1 MSPAGGSPAPA
12 RPTVGT
18 AEHDPAVL
26 PLHLWPSTLGF
37 AGVWLISFGFVLV
50 ELLRRAFTP
59 GDGRGEAILGVAAI
73 AVFVLVYLAAF
84 VVPRPVRAWPAWAN
98 TILTWLVLAACVA
111 VLTRI
116 LGVHALLYSPFLVAA
131 WLFPHRLRVGLIGAG
146 VTVAAV
152 LAAGL
157 LFFPGDPALPVVL
170 GNLAVVLVVLVGMR
184 LAIGRDDRVME
195 MTHELDLA
203 GQRERL
209 GRDLHDI
216 LGHSLTTINVKTQL
230 VHRLIDTCPARAK
243 QEAAEVIAL
252 SRTALAEARAAVAEL
267 ARRCTE
273 AGVPLAH
280 VSTDYVFDGA
290 LPVGQEHP
298 VDHPLAPLGV
308 YGQSKAAG
316 EAAVRTVARHW
327 IVRTSWVI
335 GEGKNFVATMAS
347 LAERGID
354 PAVVA
359 DQHGRL
365 TFADDLAD
373 ALLHLVTTD
382 APTGTFHM
390 ANSGDVVTWHD
401 VARWVFEDTGHDAA
415 RVSATTTAAYMAGK
429 EGVAPRP
436 TNSALDLGPLAAV
449 GYTAPDQRE
458 RLRTYL
464 KR

>member
-1 MSPAGGSPAPA
+1 MSPDGGSPAPA
-12 RPTVGT
+12 RPAVGT

-73 AVFVLVYLAAF
+73 AVFILVYLAAF

-98 TILTWLVLAACVA
+98 AVLTWLVLAGCLA

-230 VHRLIDTCPARAK
+230 VHRLIDTDPARAK
-243 QEAAEVIAL
+243 EEAAEVIAL

-267 ARRCTE
+267 AAPE
-273 AGVPLAH
+273 LGGQLSLSV
-280 VSTDYVFDGA
+280 GA
-290 LPVGQEHP
+290 LRDAGMAVEAPPPGAVTEVPERHRA
-298 VDHPLAPLGV
+298 LA
-308 YGQSKAAG
+308 A
-316 EAAVRTVARHW
+316 W
-327 IVRTSWVI
+327 IVREAVTNVLRHAGARRVRISLDAHH
-335 GEGKNFVATMAS
+335 VAVLDDGAGLPAS
-347 LAERGID
+347 VAAGVGPRTLAERAAAEGARLEVG
-354 PAVVA
+354 PGLGGAGTGVAV
-359 DQHGRL
+359 HWGG
-365 TFADDLAD
+365 
-373 ALLHLVTTD
+373 TT
-382 APTGTFHM
+382 P
-390 ANSGDVVTWHD
+390 
-401 VARWVFEDTGHDAA
+401 EAA
-415 RVSATTTAAYMAGK
+415 RGVLPAA
-429 EGVAPRP
+429 EGRMDA
-436 TNSALDLGPLAAV
+436 
-449 GYTAPDQRE
+449 
-458 RLRTYL
+458 
-464 KR
+464 

>member
-1 MSPAGGSPAPA
+1 MSPAEGSPAPA
-12 RPTVGT
+12 RPAVGT

-116 LGVHALLYSPFLVAA
+116 LGVHALLYSLFLVAA
-131 WLFPHRLRVGLIGAG
+131 WLFPHRLPVGLIGAG
-146 VTVAAV
+146 VTATAV

-195 MTHELDLA
+195 MTHQLDLA

-230 VHRLIDTCPARAK
+230 VHRLIDADPARAK

-267 ARRCTE
+267 AAPE
-273 AGVPLAH
+273 LGGQL
-280 VSTDYVFDGA
+280 SLSMGA
-290 LPVGQEHP
+290 LRDAGMGVEAPPPGAVTEVP
-298 VDHPLAPLGV
+298 ERRRALA
-308 YGQSKAAG
+308 A
-316 EAAVRTVARHW
+316 W
-327 IVRTSWVI
+327 IVREAVTNVLRHAGARRVRISLDAHH
-335 GEGKNFVATMAS
+335 VAVLDDGAGLPAS
-347 LAERGID
+347 VAAGVGPRTLAERAAAEGARLEVGPGLD
-354 PAVVA
+354 GVGTGVAV
-359 DQHGRL
+359 HWG
-365 TFADDLAD
+365 
-373 ALLHLVTTD
+373 
-382 APTGTFHM
+382 GTM
-390 ANSGDVVTWHD
+390 PE
-401 VARWVFEDTGHDAA
+401 VARGVLPAAEGRMDA
-415 RVSATTTAAYMAGK
+415 
-429 EGVAPRP
+429 
-436 TNSALDLGPLAAV
+436 
-449 GYTAPDQRE
+449 
-458 RLRTYL
+458 
-464 KR
+464 

>member
-12 RPTVGT
+12 RPAVGT

-146 VTVAAV
+146 VTLAAV

-230 VHRLIDTCPARAK
+230 VHRLIDTDPARAK

-267 ARRCTE
+267 AAPE
-273 AGVPLAH
+273 LGGQL
-280 VSTDYVFDGA
+280 SLSMGA
-290 LPVGQEHP
+290 LRDAGMAVEAPPPGAVTEVP
-298 VDHPLAPLGV
+298 ERRRALA
-308 YGQSKAAG
+308 A
-316 EAAVRTVARHW
+316 W
-327 IVRTSWVI
+327 IVREAVTNVLRHAGARRVRISLDAHH
-335 GEGKNFVATMAS
+335 VAVLDDGAGLPAS
-347 LAERGID
+347 VAAGVGPRTLAERAAAEGARLEVG
-354 PAVVA
+354 PGLGGAGTGVAV
-359 DQHGRL
+359 HWGG
-365 TFADDLAD
+365 
-373 ALLHLVTTD
+373 TT
-382 APTGTFHM
+382 PE
-390 ANSGDVVTWHD
+390 
-401 VARWVFEDTGHDAA
+401 VARGVLPAAEGRMDA
-415 RVSATTTAAYMAGK
+415 
-429 EGVAPRP
+429 
-436 TNSALDLGPLAAV
+436 
-449 GYTAPDQRE
+449 
-458 RLRTYL
+458 
-464 KR
+464 

>member
-1 MSPAGGSPAPA
+1 MSPDGGSPAPA
-12 RPTVGT
+12 RPAVGT

-146 VTVAAV
+146 VTVAAA

-230 VHRLIDTCPARAK
+230 VHRLIDTDPTRAK

-267 ARRCTE
+267 AAPE
-273 AGVPLAH
+273 LGGQL
-280 VSTDYVFDGA
+280 SLSMGA
-290 LPVGQEHP
+290 LRDAGMAVEAPPPGAVTEVPGRRRA
-298 VDHPLAPLGV
+298 LA
-308 YGQSKAAG
+308 A
-316 EAAVRTVARHW
+316 W
-327 IVRTSWVI
+327 IVREAVTNVLRHAGARRVRISLDAHH
-335 GEGKNFVATMAS
+335 VAVLDDGAGLPAS
-347 LAERGID
+347 VAAGVGPRTLAERAAAEGARLEVG
-354 PAVVA
+354 PGLGGAGTGVAV
-359 DQHGRL
+359 HWGGS
-365 TFADDLAD
+365 T
-373 ALLHLVTTD
+373 
-382 APTGTFHM
+382 P
-390 ANSGDVVTWHD
+390 
-401 VARWVFEDTGHDAA
+401 EAA
-415 RVSATTTAAYMAGK
+415 RGVLPAA
-429 EGVAPRP
+429 EGRMDA
-436 TNSALDLGPLAAV
+436 
-449 GYTAPDQRE
+449 
-458 RLRTYL
+458 
-464 KR
+464 

>member
-1 MSPAGGSPAPA
+1 MSPDGGSPAPA
-12 RPTVGT
+12 RPAVGT

-230 VHRLIDTCPARAK
+230 VHRLIDTDPARAK
-243 QEAAEVIAL
+243 EEAAEVIAL

-267 ARRCTE
+267 AAPE
-273 AGVPLAH
+273 LGGQLSLSV
-280 VSTDYVFDGA
+280 GA
-290 LPVGQEHP
+290 LRDAGMAVEAPPPGAVTEVP
-298 VDHPLAPLGV
+298 ERRRALA
-308 YGQSKAAG
+308 A
-316 EAAVRTVARHW
+316 W
-327 IVRTSWVI
+327 IVREAVTNVLRHAGARRVRISLDAHHVAVLDD
-335 GEGKNFVATMAS
+335 GAGLPASVAAGMGPRTLAQRAAAEGARLEVGPGLDGAGTGVAVHWGGS
-347 LAERGID
+347 
-354 PAVVA
+354 
-359 DQHGRL
+359 
-365 TFADDLAD
+365 
-373 ALLHLVTTD
+373 TT
-382 APTGTFHM
+382 
-390 ANSGDVVTWHD
+390 
-401 VARWVFEDTGHDAA
+401 EAA
-415 RVSATTTAAYMAGK
+415 RGVLPAA
-429 EGVAPRP
+429 EGRMDA
-436 TNSALDLGPLAAV
+436 
-449 GYTAPDQRE
+449 
-458 RLRTYL
+458 
-464 KR
+464 

>member
-1 MSPAGGSPAPA
+1 MSPDGGSPAPA
-12 RPTVGT
+12 RPAVGT

-59 GDGRGEAILGVAAI
+59 GDGRGEAVLGVAAI

-146 VTVAAV
+146 VTVAAA

-170 GNLAVVLVVLVGMR
+170 GNLAVLLVVLVGMR

-230 VHRLIDTCPARAK
+230 VHRLIDTDPARAK
-243 QEAAEVIAL
+243 EEAAEVIAL
-252 SRTALAEARAAVAEL
+252 SRTALTEARAAVAEL
-267 ARRCTE
+267 AAPE
-273 AGVPLAH
+273 LGGQLSLSV
-280 VSTDYVFDGA
+280 GA
-290 LPVGQEHP
+290 LRDAGMAVEAPPPGAVTEVP
-298 VDHPLAPLGV
+298 ERRRALA
-308 YGQSKAAG
+308 A
-316 EAAVRTVARHW
+316 W
-327 IVRTSWVI
+327 IVREAVTNVLRHAGARRVRISLDAHH
-335 GEGKNFVATMAS
+335 VAVLDDGAGLPAS
-347 LAERGID
+347 VAAGVGPRTLAERAAAEGARLEVG
-354 PAVVA
+354 PGLGGAGTGVAV
-359 DQHGRL
+359 HWGGS
-365 TFADDLAD
+365 T
-373 ALLHLVTTD
+373 
-382 APTGTFHM
+382 P
-390 ANSGDVVTWHD
+390 
-401 VARWVFEDTGHDAA
+401 EAA
-415 RVSATTTAAYMAGK
+415 RGVLPAA
-429 EGVAPRP
+429 EGRMDA
-436 TNSALDLGPLAAV
+436 
-449 GYTAPDQRE
+449 
-458 RLRTYL
+458 
-464 KR
+464 

>member
-98 TILTWLVLAACVA
+98 TILTWLVLAGCVA

-116 LGVHALLYSPFLVAA
+116 LGVHALLYSPFLVAT

-184 LAIGRDDRVME
+184 LAIGRDDRVVE

-230 VHRLIDTCPARAK
+230 VHRLIDTDPARAK

-267 ARRCTE
+267 AAPE
-273 AGVPLAH
+273 LGGQLSLSV
-280 VSTDYVFDGA
+280 GA
-290 LPVGQEHP
+290 LRDAGMAVEAPPPGAVTEVP
-298 VDHPLAPLGV
+298 ERRRALA
-308 YGQSKAAG
+308 A
-316 EAAVRTVARHW
+316 W
-327 IVRTSWVI
+327 IVREAVTNVLRHAGARRVRISLDAHHVAVLDD
-335 GEGKNFVATMAS
+335 GAGLPASVAAGVGPRTLAQRAAAEGARLEVGPGLGGAGTGVAVHW
-347 LAERGID
+347 G
-354 PAVVA
+354 
-359 DQHGRL
+359 G
-365 TFADDLAD
+365 
-373 ALLHLVTTD
+373 TT
-382 APTGTFHM
+382 P
-390 ANSGDVVTWHD
+390 
-401 VARWVFEDTGHDAA
+401 EAA
-415 RVSATTTAAYMAGK
+415 RGVLPAA
-429 EGVAPRP
+429 EGRMDA
-436 TNSALDLGPLAAV
+436 
-449 GYTAPDQRE
+449 
-458 RLRTYL
+458 
-464 KR
+464 

>member
-73 AVFVLVYLAAF
+73 VVFILVYLAAF

-98 TILTWLVLAACVA
+98 AVLTWLVLAGCLA

-116 LGVHALLYSPFLVAA
+116 LGVHALLYSPFLVAT

-146 VTVAAV
+146 VTMAAA

-157 LFFPGDPALPVVL
+157 LFFPGDPALTVVL
-170 GNLAVVLVVLVGMR
+170 GNLAVLLVVLVGMR
-184 LAIGRDDRVME
+184 LAIARDDRVVE

-230 VHRLIDTCPARAK
+230 VHRLIDTDPARAK
-243 QEAAEVIAL
+243 EEAAEVITL

-267 ARRCTE
+267 AAPE
-273 AGVPLAH
+273 LGGQLSLSV
-280 VSTDYVFDGA
+280 GA
-290 LPVGQEHP
+290 LRDAGMAVEAPPPGAVTEVP
-298 VDHPLAPLGV
+298 ERRRALA
-308 YGQSKAAG
+308 A
-316 EAAVRTVARHW
+316 W
-327 IVRTSWVI
+327 IVREAVTNVLRHAGARRVRISLDAHHVAVLDD
-335 GEGKNFVATMAS
+335 GAGLPASVAAGVGPRTLAQRAAAEGARLEVGPGLGGAGTGVAVHWGGS
-347 LAERGID
+347 
-354 PAVVA
+354 
-359 DQHGRL
+359 
-365 TFADDLAD
+365 
-373 ALLHLVTTD
+373 TT
-382 APTGTFHM
+382 
-390 ANSGDVVTWHD
+390 
-401 VARWVFEDTGHDAA
+401 EAA
-415 RVSATTTAAYMAGK
+415 RGVLPAA
-429 EGVAPRP
+429 EGRMDA
-436 TNSALDLGPLAAV
+436 
-449 GYTAPDQRE
+449 
-458 RLRTYL
+458 
-464 KR
+464 

>member
-131 WLFPHRLRVGLIGAG
+131 WLFPHRLRVGLTGAG

-195 MTHELDLA
+195 MRHELDLA

-230 VHRLIDTCPARAK
+230 VHRLIDTDPARAK

-267 ARRCTE
+267 AAPE
-273 AGVPLAH
+273 LGGQLSLSV
-280 VSTDYVFDGA
+280 GA
-290 LPVGQEHP
+290 LRDAGMAVEAPPPGAVTEVP
-298 VDHPLAPLGV
+298 ERRRALA
-308 YGQSKAAG
+308 A
-316 EAAVRTVARHW
+316 W
-327 IVRTSWVI
+327 IVREAVTNVLRHAGARRVRISLDAHH
-335 GEGKNFVATMAS
+335 VAVLDNGAGLPAS
-347 LAERGID
+347 VAAGVGPRTLAERAAAEGARL
-354 PAVVA
+354 AVGPGLGGAGTGVA
-359 DQHGRL
+359 VHWGG
-365 TFADDLAD
+365 
-373 ALLHLVTTD
+373 TT
-382 APTGTFHM
+382 P
-390 ANSGDVVTWHD
+390 
-401 VARWVFEDTGHDAA
+401 EAA
-415 RVSATTTAAYMAGK
+415 RGVLPAA
-429 EGVAPRP
+429 EGRMDA
-436 TNSALDLGPLAAV
+436 
-449 GYTAPDQRE
+449 
-458 RLRTYL
+458 
-464 KR
+464 

>member
-1 MSPAGGSPAPA
+1 MSPDGGSPAPA
-12 RPTVGT
+12 RPAVGT

-230 VHRLIDTCPARAK
+230 VHRLIDTDPARAK

-267 ARRCTE
+267 AAPE
-273 AGVPLAH
+273 LGGQLSLSV
-280 VSTDYVFDGA
+280 GA
-290 LPVGQEHP
+290 LRDAGMAVEAPPPGAVTEVP
-298 VDHPLAPLGV
+298 ERRRSLA
-308 YGQSKAAG
+308 A
-316 EAAVRTVARHW
+316 W
-327 IVRTSWVI
+327 IVREAVTNVLRHAGARRVRISLDAHH
-335 GEGKNFVATMAS
+335 VAVLDDGAGLPAS
-347 LAERGID
+347 VAAGVGPRTLAERAAAEGARLEVG
-354 PAVVA
+354 PGLGGAGTGVAV
-359 DQHGRL
+359 HWGG
-365 TFADDLAD
+365 
-373 ALLHLVTTD
+373 TT
-382 APTGTFHM
+382 P
-390 ANSGDVVTWHD
+390 
-401 VARWVFEDTGHDAA
+401 EAA
-415 RVSATTTAAYMAGK
+415 RGVLPAA
-429 EGVAPRP
+429 EGRMDA
-436 TNSALDLGPLAAV
+436 
-449 GYTAPDQRE
+449 
-458 RLRTYL
+458 
-464 KR
+464 

>member
-1 MSPAGGSPAPA
+1 MSPDGGSPAPA
-12 RPTVGT
+12 RPAVGT

-230 VHRLIDTCPARAK
+230 VHRLIDADPARAK

-267 ARRCTE
+267 AAPE
-273 AGVPLAH
+273 LGGQL
-280 VSTDYVFDGA
+280 SLSMGA
-290 LPVGQEHP
+290 LRDAGMAVEAPPPGAVTEVP
-298 VDHPLAPLGV
+298 ERRRALA
-308 YGQSKAAG
+308 A
-316 EAAVRTVARHW
+316 W
-327 IVRTSWVI
+327 IVREAVTNVLRHAGARRVRISLDAHH
-335 GEGKNFVATMAS
+335 VAVLDDGAGLPAS
-347 LAERGID
+347 VAAGVGPRTLAERAAAEGARLEVG
-354 PAVVA
+354 PGLGGAGTGVAV
-359 DQHGRL
+359 HWGG
-365 TFADDLAD
+365 
-373 ALLHLVTTD
+373 TT
-382 APTGTFHM
+382 PE
-390 ANSGDVVTWHD
+390 
-401 VARWVFEDTGHDAA
+401 VARGVLPAAEGRMDA
-415 RVSATTTAAYMAGK
+415 
-429 EGVAPRP
+429 
-436 TNSALDLGPLAAV
+436 
-449 GYTAPDQRE
+449 
-458 RLRTYL
+458 
-464 KR
+464 

>member
-1 MSPAGGSPAPA
+1 MSPAGRSPAPA
-12 RPTVGT
+12 RPAVGT

-230 VHRLIDTCPARAK
+230 VHRLIDTDPARAK

-267 ARRCTE
+267 AAPE
-273 AGVPLAH
+273 LGGQLSLSV
-280 VSTDYVFDGA
+280 GA
-290 LPVGQEHP
+290 LRDAGMAVEAPPPGAVTEVP
-298 VDHPLAPLGV
+298 ERRRSLA
-308 YGQSKAAG
+308 A
-316 EAAVRTVARHW
+316 W
-327 IVRTSWVI
+327 IVREAVTNVLRHAGARRVRISLDAHH
-335 GEGKNFVATMAS
+335 VAVLDDGAGLPAS
-347 LAERGID
+347 VAAGVGPRTLAERAAAEG
-354 PAVVA
+354 A
-359 DQHGRL
+359 RL
-365 TFADDLAD
+365 EVGPGLGGA
-373 ALLHLVTTD
+373 
-382 APTGTFHM
+382 GT
-390 ANSGDVVTWHD
+390 
-401 VARWVFEDTGHDAA
+401 
-415 RVSATTTAAYMAGK
+415 
-429 EGVAPRP
+429 GVAVHWGGTTPEAVRGVRP
-436 TNSALDLGPLAAV
+436 DAEGRMDA
-449 GYTAPDQRE
+449 
-458 RLRTYL
+458 
-464 KR
+464 

>member
-1 MSPAGGSPAPA
+1 MSPDGGSPAPA
-12 RPTVGT
+12 RPAVGT

-131 WLFPHRLRVGLIGAG
+131 WLFPHRLRVGLTGAG

-195 MTHELDLA
+195 MRHELDLA

-230 VHRLIDTCPARAK
+230 VHRLIDTDPARAK

-267 ARRCTE
+267 AAPE
-273 AGVPLAH
+273 LGGQLSLSV
-280 VSTDYVFDGA
+280 GA
-290 LPVGQEHP
+290 LRDAGMAVEAPPPGAVTEVP
-298 VDHPLAPLGV
+298 ERRRALA
-308 YGQSKAAG
+308 A
-316 EAAVRTVARHW
+316 W
-327 IVRTSWVI
+327 IVREAVTNVLRHAGARRVRISLDAHH
-335 GEGKNFVATMAS
+335 VAVLDNGAGLPAS
-347 LAERGID
+347 VAAGVGPRTLAERAAAEGARLEVG
-354 PAVVA
+354 PGLGGAGTGVAV
-359 DQHGRL
+359 HWGG
-365 TFADDLAD
+365 
-373 ALLHLVTTD
+373 TT
-382 APTGTFHM
+382 P
-390 ANSGDVVTWHD
+390 
-401 VARWVFEDTGHDAA
+401 EAA
-415 RVSATTTAAYMAGK
+415 RGVLPAA
-429 EGVAPRP
+429 EGRMDA
-436 TNSALDLGPLAAV
+436 
-449 GYTAPDQRE
+449 
-458 RLRTYL
+458 
-464 KR
+464 

>member
-1 MSPAGGSPAPA
+1 MSPDGGSPAPA
-12 RPTVGT
+12 RPAVGT

-37 AGVWLISFGFVLV
+37 AGVWLLSFGFVLV

-230 VHRLIDTCPARAK
+230 VHRLIDADPARAK

-267 ARRCTE
+267 AAPE
-273 AGVPLAH
+273 LGGQL
-280 VSTDYVFDGA
+280 SLSMGA
-290 LPVGQEHP
+290 LRDAGMAVEAPPPGAVTEVP
-298 VDHPLAPLGV
+298 ERRRALA
-308 YGQSKAAG
+308 A
-316 EAAVRTVARHW
+316 W
-327 IVRTSWVI
+327 IVREAVTNVLRHAGARRVRISLDAHH
-335 GEGKNFVATMAS
+335 VAVLDDGAGLPAS
-347 LAERGID
+347 VAAGVGPRTLAERAAAEGARLEVG
-354 PAVVA
+354 PGLGGAGTGVAV
-359 DQHGRL
+359 HWGG
-365 TFADDLAD
+365 
-373 ALLHLVTTD
+373 TT
-382 APTGTFHM
+382 PE
-390 ANSGDVVTWHD
+390 
-401 VARWVFEDTGHDAA
+401 VARGVLPAAEGRMDA
-415 RVSATTTAAYMAGK
+415 
-429 EGVAPRP
+429 
-436 TNSALDLGPLAAV
+436 
-449 GYTAPDQRE
+449 
-458 RLRTYL
+458 
-464 KR
+464 

>member
-12 RPTVGT
+12 RPAVGT

-98 TILTWLVLAACVA
+98 TVLTWLVLAGCLA

-230 VHRLIDTCPARAK
+230 VHRLIDTDPARAK
-243 QEAAEVIAL
+243 EEAAEVIAL

-267 ARRCTE
+267 AAPE
-273 AGVPLAH
+273 LGGQLSLSV
-280 VSTDYVFDGA
+280 GA
-290 LPVGQEHP
+290 LRDAGMAVEAPPPGAVTEVP
-298 VDHPLAPLGV
+298 ERRRALA
-308 YGQSKAAG
+308 A
-316 EAAVRTVARHW
+316 W
-327 IVRTSWVI
+327 IVREAVTNVLRHAGARRVRISLDAHHVAVLDD
-335 GEGKNFVATMAS
+335 GAGLPASVAAGVGPRTLAQRAAAEGARLEVGPGLGGAGTGVAVHWGGSTP
-347 LAERGID
+347 E
-354 PAVVA
+354 
-359 DQHGRL
+359 
-365 TFADDLAD
+365 
-373 ALLHLVTTD
+373 
-382 APTGTFHM
+382 
-390 ANSGDVVTWHD
+390 
-401 VARWVFEDTGHDAA
+401 AA
-415 RVSATTTAAYMAGK
+415 RGVLPAA
-429 EGVAPRP
+429 EGRMDA
-436 TNSALDLGPLAAV
+436 
-449 GYTAPDQRE
+449 
-458 RLRTYL
+458 
-464 KR
+464 

>member
-12 RPTVGT
+12 RPAVGT

-59 GDGRGEAILGVAAI
+59 GDGRGEAILGVTAI
-73 AVFVLVYLAAF
+73 VVFILVYLAAF

-98 TILTWLVLAACVA
+98 AVLTWLVLAGCVA

-230 VHRLIDTCPARAK
+230 VHRLIDTDPARAK

-267 ARRCTE
+267 AAPE
-273 AGVPLAH
+273 LGGQLSLSV
-280 VSTDYVFDGA
+280 GA
-290 LPVGQEHP
+290 LRDAGMAVEAPPPGAVTEVP
-298 VDHPLAPLGV
+298 ERRRALA
-308 YGQSKAAG
+308 A
-316 EAAVRTVARHW
+316 W
-327 IVRTSWVI
+327 IVREAVTNVLRHAGARRVRISLDAHH
-335 GEGKNFVATMAS
+335 VAVLDDGAGLPAS
-347 LAERGID
+347 VAAGVGPRTLAERAAAEGARLEVG
-354 PAVVA
+354 PGLGGAGTGVAV
-359 DQHGRL
+359 HWGG
-365 TFADDLAD
+365 
-373 ALLHLVTTD
+373 TT
-382 APTGTFHM
+382 P
-390 ANSGDVVTWHD
+390 D
-401 VARWVFEDTGHDAA
+401 VARGVLPAAEGRMDA
-415 RVSATTTAAYMAGK
+415 
-429 EGVAPRP
+429 
-436 TNSALDLGPLAAV
+436 
-449 GYTAPDQRE
+449 
-458 RLRTYL
+458 
-464 KR
+464 

>member
-73 AVFVLVYLAAF
+73 VVFILVYLAAF

-98 TILTWLVLAACVA
+98 AVLTWLVLAGCLA

-116 LGVHALLYSPFLVAA
+116 LGVHALLYSPFLVAT

-146 VTVAAV
+146 VTMAAA
-152 LAAGL
+152 LATGL
-157 LFFPGDPALPVVL
+157 LFFPGDSALPVVL
-170 GNLAVVLVVLVGMR
+170 GNLAVLLVVLVGMR
-184 LAIGRDDRVME
+184 LAIARDDRVVE

-230 VHRLIDTCPARAK
+230 VHRLIDTDPARAK
-243 QEAAEVIAL
+243 EEAAEVITL

-267 ARRCTE
+267 AAPE
-273 AGVPLAH
+273 LGGQLSLSV
-280 VSTDYVFDGA
+280 GA
-290 LPVGQEHP
+290 LRDAGMAVEAPPPGAVTEVP
-298 VDHPLAPLGV
+298 ERRRALA
-308 YGQSKAAG
+308 A
-316 EAAVRTVARHW
+316 W
-327 IVRTSWVI
+327 IVREAVTNVLRHAGARRVRISLDAHHVAVLDD
-335 GEGKNFVATMAS
+335 GAGLPAPVAAGVGPRTLAQRAAAEGARLEVGPGLGGAGTGVAVHWGGSTP
-347 LAERGID
+347 E
-354 PAVVA
+354 
-359 DQHGRL
+359 
-365 TFADDLAD
+365 
-373 ALLHLVTTD
+373 
-382 APTGTFHM
+382 
-390 ANSGDVVTWHD
+390 
-401 VARWVFEDTGHDAA
+401 AA
-415 RVSATTTAAYMAGK
+415 RGVLPAA
-429 EGVAPRP
+429 EGRMDA
-436 TNSALDLGPLAAV
+436 
-449 GYTAPDQRE
+449 
-458 RLRTYL
+458 
-464 KR
+464 

>member
-98 TILTWLVLAACVA
+98 AVLTWLVLAGCLA

-184 LAIGRDDRVME
+184 LAIARDDRVVE

-230 VHRLIDTCPARAK
+230 VHRLIDTDPARAK

-267 ARRCTE
+267 AAPE
-273 AGVPLAH
+273 LGGQLSLSV
-280 VSTDYVFDGA
+280 GA
-290 LPVGQEHP
+290 LRDAGMAVEAPPPGAVTEVP
-298 VDHPLAPLGV
+298 ERRRALA
-308 YGQSKAAG
+308 A
-316 EAAVRTVARHW
+316 W
-327 IVRTSWVI
+327 IVREAVTNVLRHAGARRVRISLDAHH
-335 GEGKNFVATMAS
+335 VAVLDDGAGLPAS
-347 LAERGID
+347 VAAGVGPRTLAERAAAEGARLEVG
-354 PAVVA
+354 PGLGGAGTGVAV
-359 DQHGRL
+359 HWGG
-365 TFADDLAD
+365 
-373 ALLHLVTTD
+373 TT
-382 APTGTFHM
+382 P
-390 ANSGDVVTWHD
+390 
-401 VARWVFEDTGHDAA
+401 EAA
-415 RVSATTTAAYMAGK
+415 RGVLPAA
-429 EGVAPRP
+429 EGRMDA
-436 TNSALDLGPLAAV
+436 
-449 GYTAPDQRE
+449 
-458 RLRTYL
+458 
-464 KR
+464 

>member
-1 MSPAGGSPAPA
+1 MSPSGGSPAPA
-12 RPTVGT
+12 RPAVGT

-116 LGVHALLYSPFLVAA
+116 LGVHALLYSPFLVAT

-230 VHRLIDTCPARAK
+230 VHRLIDADPARAK

-267 ARRCTE
+267 AAPELGGQLSLSMGALRDAGMAVEAPPPGAVTEVPERHRALAAWVVREAVTNVLRHAGARRVRISLDAHHVAVLDDGAGLPASVA
-273 AGVPLAH
+273 AGVGP
-280 VSTDYVFDGA
+280 
-290 LPVGQEHP
+290 
-298 VDHPLAPLGV
+298 
-308 YGQSKAAG
+308 
-316 EAAVRTVARHW
+316 RT
-327 IVRTSWVI
+327 
-335 GEGKNFVATMAS
+335 
-347 LAERGID
+347 LAERAAAEGARLEVG
-354 PAVVA
+354 PGLGGAGTGVAV
-359 DQHGRL
+359 HWGGS
-365 TFADDLAD
+365 
-373 ALLHLVTTD
+373 TT
-382 APTGTFHM
+382 
-390 ANSGDVVTWHD
+390 
-401 VARWVFEDTGHDAA
+401 EAA
-415 RVSATTTAAYMAGK
+415 RGVLPAA
-429 EGVAPRP
+429 EGRMDA
-436 TNSALDLGPLAAV
+436 
-449 GYTAPDQRE
+449 
-458 RLRTYL
+458 
-464 KR
+464 

>member
-12 RPTVGT
+12 RPAVGT

-84 VVPRPVRAWPAWAN
+84 VVPRPVRPWPAWAN

-146 VTVAAV
+146 VTLAAV

-230 VHRLIDTCPARAK
+230 VHRLIDTDPARAK

-267 ARRCTE
+267 AAPE
-273 AGVPLAH
+273 LGGQLSLSV
-280 VSTDYVFDGA
+280 GA
-290 LPVGQEHP
+290 LRDAGMAVEAPPPGAVTEVP
-298 VDHPLAPLGV
+298 ERRRALA
-308 YGQSKAAG
+308 A
-316 EAAVRTVARHW
+316 W
-327 IVRTSWVI
+327 IVREAVTNVLRHAGAHRVRISLDAHHVAVLDD
-335 GEGKNFVATMAS
+335 GAGLPASVAAGVGPRTLAQRAAAEGARLEVGPGLDGAGAGVAVHW
-347 LAERGID
+347 G
-354 PAVVA
+354 
-359 DQHGRL
+359 G
-365 TFADDLAD
+365 
-373 ALLHLVTTD
+373 TT
-382 APTGTFHM
+382 P
-390 ANSGDVVTWHD
+390 
-401 VARWVFEDTGHDAA
+401 EAA
-415 RVSATTTAAYMAGK
+415 RGVLPAA
-429 EGVAPRP
+429 EGRMDA
-436 TNSALDLGPLAAV
+436 
-449 GYTAPDQRE
+449 
-458 RLRTYL
+458 
-464 KR
+464 

>member
-116 LGVHALLYSPFLVAA
+116 LGVHALLYSPFLVAT

-146 VTVAAV
+146 ATMAAA
-152 LAAGL
+152 LATGL

-170 GNLAVVLVVLVGMR
+170 GNLAVLLVVLVGMR
-184 LAIGRDDRVME
+184 LAIARDDRVVE

-230 VHRLIDTCPARAK
+230 VHRLIDTDPARAK

-267 ARRCTE
+267 AAPE
-273 AGVPLAH
+273 LGGQLSLSV
-280 VSTDYVFDGA
+280 GA
-290 LPVGQEHP
+290 LRDAGMAVEAPPTGAVTEVP
-298 VDHPLAPLGV
+298 ERRRALA
-308 YGQSKAAG
+308 A
-316 EAAVRTVARHW
+316 W
-327 IVRTSWVI
+327 IVREAVTNVLRHAGARRVRISLDAHH
-335 GEGKNFVATMAS
+335 VAVLDDGAGLPAS
-347 LAERGID
+347 VAAGVGPRTLAERAAAEGARLEVG
-354 PAVVA
+354 PGLGGAV
-359 DQHGRL
+359 
-365 TFADDLAD
+365 T
-373 ALLHLVTTD
+373 
-382 APTGTFHM
+382 
-390 ANSGDVVTWHD
+390 
-401 VARWVFEDTGHDAA
+401 
-415 RVSATTTAAYMAGK
+415 
-429 EGVAPRP
+429 GVAVHWGGTTPEAVRGVRP
-436 TNSALDLGPLAAV
+436 DAEGRMDA
-449 GYTAPDQRE
+449 
-458 RLRTYL
+458 
-464 KR
+464 

>member
-1 MSPAGGSPAPA
+1 MSPSGGSPAPA

-184 LAIGRDDRVME
+184 LAIGRDDRVVE

-230 VHRLIDTCPARAK
+230 VHRLIDTDPARAK

-267 ARRCTE
+267 AAPE
-273 AGVPLAH
+273 LGGQLSLSV
-280 VSTDYVFDGA
+280 GA
-290 LPVGQEHP
+290 LRDAGMAVEAPPPGAVTEVP
-298 VDHPLAPLGV
+298 ERRRALA
-308 YGQSKAAG
+308 A
-316 EAAVRTVARHW
+316 W
-327 IVRTSWVI
+327 IVREAVTNVLRHAGARRVRISLDAHHVAVLDD
-335 GEGKNFVATMAS
+335 GAGLPAPVAAGVGPRTLAQRAAAEGARLEVGPGLGGAGTGVAVHW
-347 LAERGID
+347 G
-354 PAVVA
+354 
-359 DQHGRL
+359 G
-365 TFADDLAD
+365 
-373 ALLHLVTTD
+373 TT
-382 APTGTFHM
+382 P
-390 ANSGDVVTWHD
+390 
-401 VARWVFEDTGHDAA
+401 EAA
-415 RVSATTTAAYMAGK
+415 RGVLPAA
-429 EGVAPRP
+429 EGRMDA
-436 TNSALDLGPLAAV
+436 
-449 GYTAPDQRE
+449 
-458 RLRTYL
+458 
-464 KR
+464 

>member
-195 MTHELDLA
+195 MRHELDLA

-230 VHRLIDTCPARAK
+230 VHRLIDTDPARAK

-267 ARRCTE
+267 AAPE
-273 AGVPLAH
+273 LGGQLSL
-280 VSTDYVFDGA
+280 STGA
-290 LPVGQEHP
+290 LRDAGMAVEAPPPGAVTEVP
-298 VDHPLAPLGV
+298 ERRRALA
-308 YGQSKAAG
+308 A
-316 EAAVRTVARHW
+316 W
-327 IVRTSWVI
+327 IVREAVTNVLRHAGARRVRISLDAHHVAVLDD
-335 GEGKNFVATMAS
+335 GAGLPASVAAGMGPRTLAQRAAAEGARLEVGPGLGGAGTGVAVHWGGS
-347 LAERGID
+347 
-354 PAVVA
+354 
-359 DQHGRL
+359 
-365 TFADDLAD
+365 
-373 ALLHLVTTD
+373 TT
-382 APTGTFHM
+382 
-390 ANSGDVVTWHD
+390 
-401 VARWVFEDTGHDAA
+401 EAA
-415 RVSATTTAAYMAGK
+415 RGVLPAA
-429 EGVAPRP
+429 EGRMDA
-436 TNSALDLGPLAAV
+436 
-449 GYTAPDQRE
+449 
-458 RLRTYL
+458 
-464 KR
+464 

>member
-1 MSPAGGSPAPA
+1 MSPDGGSPAPA
-12 RPTVGT
+12 RPAVGT

-59 GDGRGEAILGVAAI
+59 GDGRGEAVLGVAAI

-146 VTVAAV
+146 VTVAAA

-230 VHRLIDTCPARAK
+230 VHRLIDTDPARAK
-243 QEAAEVIAL
+243 EEAAEVIAL
-252 SRTALAEARAAVAEL
+252 SRTALTEARAAVAEL
-267 ARRCTE
+267 AAPE
-273 AGVPLAH
+273 LGGQLSLSV
-280 VSTDYVFDGA
+280 GA
-290 LPVGQEHP
+290 LRDAGMAVEAPPPGAVTEVP
-298 VDHPLAPLGV
+298 ERRRALA
-308 YGQSKAAG
+308 A
-316 EAAVRTVARHW
+316 W
-327 IVRTSWVI
+327 IVREAVTNVLRHAGARRVRISLDAHH
-335 GEGKNFVATMAS
+335 VAVLDDGAGLPAS
-347 LAERGID
+347 VAAGVGPRTLAERAAAEGARLEVG
-354 PAVVA
+354 PGLGGAGTGVAV
-359 DQHGRL
+359 HWGGS
-365 TFADDLAD
+365 T
-373 ALLHLVTTD
+373 
-382 APTGTFHM
+382 P
-390 ANSGDVVTWHD
+390 
-401 VARWVFEDTGHDAA
+401 EAA
-415 RVSATTTAAYMAGK
+415 RGVLPAA
-429 EGVAPRP
+429 EGRMDA
-436 TNSALDLGPLAAV
+436 
-449 GYTAPDQRE
+449 
-458 RLRTYL
+458 
-464 KR
+464 

>member
-98 TILTWLVLAACVA
+98 AVLTWLVLTGCVA

-230 VHRLIDTCPARAK
+230 VHRLIDTDPARAK
-243 QEAAEVIAL
+243 EEAAEVIAL

-267 ARRCTE
+267 AAPE
-273 AGVPLAH
+273 LGGQLSLSV
-280 VSTDYVFDGA
+280 GA
-290 LPVGQEHP
+290 LRDAGMAVEAPPPGAVTEVP
-298 VDHPLAPLGV
+298 ERRRSLA
-308 YGQSKAAG
+308 A
-316 EAAVRTVARHW
+316 W
-327 IVRTSWVI
+327 IVREAVTNVLRHAGARRVRISLDAHHVAVLDD
-335 GEGKNFVATMAS
+335 GAGLPASVAAGVGPRTLAQRAAAEGARLEVGPGLGGAGTGVAVHW
-347 LAERGID
+347 G
-354 PAVVA
+354 
-359 DQHGRL
+359 G
-365 TFADDLAD
+365 
-373 ALLHLVTTD
+373 TT
-382 APTGTFHM
+382 P
-390 ANSGDVVTWHD
+390 
-401 VARWVFEDTGHDAA
+401 EAA
-415 RVSATTTAAYMAGK
+415 RGVLPAA
-429 EGVAPRP
+429 EGRMD
-436 TNSALDLGPLAAV
+436 T
-449 GYTAPDQRE
+449 
-458 RLRTYL
+458 
-464 KR
+464 

>member
-1 MSPAGGSPAPA
+1 MSPSGGSPAPA

-73 AVFVLVYLAAF
+73 VVFILVYLAAF

-98 TILTWLVLAACVA
+98 AVLTCLVLAGCLA

-116 LGVHALLYSPFLVAA
+116 LGVHALLYSPFLVAT

-146 VTVAAV
+146 VTMAAA
-152 LAAGL
+152 LATGL

-170 GNLAVVLVVLVGMR
+170 GNLAVLLVVLVGMR
-184 LAIGRDDRVME
+184 LAIARDDRVVE

-230 VHRLIDTCPARAK
+230 VHRLIDTDPARAK
-243 QEAAEVIAL
+243 EEAAEVITL

-267 ARRCTE
+267 AAPE
-273 AGVPLAH
+273 LGGQLSLSV
-280 VSTDYVFDGA
+280 GA
-290 LPVGQEHP
+290 LRDAGMAVEAPPPGAVTEVP
-298 VDHPLAPLGV
+298 ERRRALA
-308 YGQSKAAG
+308 A
-316 EAAVRTVARHW
+316 W
-327 IVRTSWVI
+327 IVREAVTNVLRHSGARRVRI
-335 GEGKNFVATMAS
+335 SLDAHHVAVLDDGAGLPAPVAAGVGPRTLAQRAAAEGARLEVGPGLGGAGTGVAVHWGGS
-347 LAERGID
+347 
-354 PAVVA
+354 
-359 DQHGRL
+359 
-365 TFADDLAD
+365 
-373 ALLHLVTTD
+373 TT
-382 APTGTFHM
+382 
-390 ANSGDVVTWHD
+390 
-401 VARWVFEDTGHDAA
+401 EAA
-415 RVSATTTAAYMAGK
+415 RGVLPAT
-429 EGVAPRP
+429 EGRMDA
-436 TNSALDLGPLAAV
+436 
-449 GYTAPDQRE
+449 
-458 RLRTYL
+458 
-464 KR
+464 

>member
-1 MSPAGGSPAPA
+1 MSPDGGSPAPA
-12 RPTVGT
+12 RPAVGT

-98 TILTWLVLAACVA
+98 TILTWLVLAACGA

-195 MTHELDLA
+195 MRHELDLA

-230 VHRLIDTCPARAK
+230 VHRLIDTDPARAK

-267 ARRCTE
+267 AAPE
-273 AGVPLAH
+273 LGGQLSLSV
-280 VSTDYVFDGA
+280 GA
-290 LPVGQEHP
+290 LRDAGMAVEAPPPGAVTEVP
-298 VDHPLAPLGV
+298 ERRRSLA
-308 YGQSKAAG
+308 A
-316 EAAVRTVARHW
+316 W
-327 IVRTSWVI
+327 IVREAVTNVLRHAGARRVRISLDAHH
-335 GEGKNFVATMAS
+335 VAVLDDGAGLPAS
-347 LAERGID
+347 VAAGVGPRTLAERAAAEG
-354 PAVVA
+354 A
-359 DQHGRL
+359 RL
-365 TFADDLAD
+365 EVGPGLGGA
-373 ALLHLVTTD
+373 
-382 APTGTFHM
+382 GT
-390 ANSGDVVTWHD
+390 
-401 VARWVFEDTGHDAA
+401 
-415 RVSATTTAAYMAGK
+415 
-429 EGVAPRP
+429 GVAVHWGGTTPEAVRGVRP
-436 TNSALDLGPLAAV
+436 DAEGRMDA
-449 GYTAPDQRE
+449 
-458 RLRTYL
+458 
-464 KR
+464 

>member
-1 MSPAGGSPAPA
+1 MSPDGGSPAPA
-12 RPTVGT
+12 RPAVGT

-73 AVFVLVYLAAF
+73 AVFILVYLAAF
-84 VVPRPVRAWPAWAN
+84 VAPRPVRRWPAWAN

-195 MTHELDLA
+195 MTHQLDLA

-230 VHRLIDTCPARAK
+230 VHRLIDTDPARAK

-267 ARRCTE
+267 AAPE
-273 AGVPLAH
+273 LGGQL
-280 VSTDYVFDGA
+280 SLSMGA
-290 LPVGQEHP
+290 LRDAGMAVEAPPPGAVTEVPGRRRA
-298 VDHPLAPLGV
+298 LA
-308 YGQSKAAG
+308 A
-316 EAAVRTVARHW
+316 W
-327 IVRTSWVI
+327 IVREAVTNVLRHAGARRVRISLDAHH
-335 GEGKNFVATMAS
+335 VAVLDDGAGLPAS
-347 LAERGID
+347 VAAGVGPRTLAERATAEGARLEVG
-354 PAVVA
+354 PGLGGAGTGVAV
-359 DQHGRL
+359 HWGGS
-365 TFADDLAD
+365 T
-373 ALLHLVTTD
+373 
-382 APTGTFHM
+382 P
-390 ANSGDVVTWHD
+390 
-401 VARWVFEDTGHDAA
+401 EAA
-415 RVSATTTAAYMAGK
+415 RGVLPAA
-429 EGVAPRP
+429 EGRMDA
-436 TNSALDLGPLAAV
+436 
-449 GYTAPDQRE
+449 
-458 RLRTYL
+458 
-464 KR
+464 

>member
-12 RPTVGT
+12 RPAVGT

-230 VHRLIDTCPARAK
+230 VHRLIDTDPARAK

-267 ARRCTE
+267 AAPE
-273 AGVPLAH
+273 LGGQLSLSV
-280 VSTDYVFDGA
+280 GA
-290 LPVGQEHP
+290 LRDAGMAVEAPPPGAVTEVP
-298 VDHPLAPLGV
+298 ERRRALA
-308 YGQSKAAG
+308 A
-316 EAAVRTVARHW
+316 W
-327 IVRTSWVI
+327 IVREAVTNVLRHAGARRVRISLDAHH
-335 GEGKNFVATMAS
+335 VAVLDDGAGLPAS
-347 LAERGID
+347 VAAGVGPRTLAERAAAEGARLEVG
-354 PAVVA
+354 PGLGGAGTGVAV
-359 DQHGRL
+359 HWGG
-365 TFADDLAD
+365 
-373 ALLHLVTTD
+373 TT
-382 APTGTFHM
+382 PE
-390 ANSGDVVTWHD
+390 
-401 VARWVFEDTGHDAA
+401 VARGVLPAAEGRMDA
-415 RVSATTTAAYMAGK
+415 
-429 EGVAPRP
+429 
-436 TNSALDLGPLAAV
+436 
-449 GYTAPDQRE
+449 
-458 RLRTYL
+458 
-464 KR
+464 

>member
-1 MSPAGGSPAPA
+1 MSPDGGSPAPA
-12 RPTVGT
+12 RPAVGT

-84 VVPRPVRAWPAWAN
+84 VAPRPVRRWPAWAN

-195 MTHELDLA
+195 MRHELDLA

-230 VHRLIDTCPARAK
+230 VHRLIDTDPARAK

-267 ARRCTE
+267 AAPE
-273 AGVPLAH
+273 LGGQLSLSV
-280 VSTDYVFDGA
+280 GA
-290 LPVGQEHP
+290 LRDAGMAVEAPPPGAVTEVP
-298 VDHPLAPLGV
+298 ERRRALA
-308 YGQSKAAG
+308 A
-316 EAAVRTVARHW
+316 W
-327 IVRTSWVI
+327 IVREAVTNVLRHAGARRVRISLDAHH
-335 GEGKNFVATMAS
+335 VAVLDDGAGLPAS
-347 LAERGID
+347 VAAGVGPRTLAERAAAEGARLEVG
-354 PAVVA
+354 PGLGGAGTGVAV
-359 DQHGRL
+359 HWGG
-365 TFADDLAD
+365 
-373 ALLHLVTTD
+373 TT
-382 APTGTFHM
+382 PE
-390 ANSGDVVTWHD
+390 
-401 VARWVFEDTGHDAA
+401 VARGVLPAAEGRMDA
-415 RVSATTTAAYMAGK
+415 
-429 EGVAPRP
+429 
-436 TNSALDLGPLAAV
+436 
-449 GYTAPDQRE
+449 
-458 RLRTYL
+458 
-464 KR
+464 

>member
-1 MSPAGGSPAPA
+1 MSPDGGSPAPA
-12 RPTVGT
+12 RPAVGT

-59 GDGRGEAILGVAAI
+59 GDGRGEAVLGVAAI

-146 VTVAAV
+146 VTVAAA

-230 VHRLIDTCPARAK
+230 VHRLIDTDPARAK

-267 ARRCTE
+267 AAPE
-273 AGVPLAH
+273 LGGQLSLSV
-280 VSTDYVFDGA
+280 GA
-290 LPVGQEHP
+290 LRDAGMAVEAPPPGAVTEVP
-298 VDHPLAPLGV
+298 ERRRSLA
-308 YGQSKAAG
+308 A
-316 EAAVRTVARHW
+316 W
-327 IVRTSWVI
+327 IVREAVTNVLRHAGARRVRISLDAHH
-335 GEGKNFVATMAS
+335 VAVLDDGAGLPAS
-347 LAERGID
+347 VAAGVGPRTLAERAAAEGARLEVGPGLD
-354 PAVVA
+354 GVGTGVAVHWGGA
-359 DQHGRL
+359 
-365 TFADDLAD
+365 T
-373 ALLHLVTTD
+373 
-382 APTGTFHM
+382 PE
-390 ANSGDVVTWHD
+390 
-401 VARWVFEDTGHDAA
+401 VARGVLPAAEGRMDT
-415 RVSATTTAAYMAGK
+415 
-429 EGVAPRP
+429 
-436 TNSALDLGPLAAV
+436 
-449 GYTAPDQRE
+449 
-458 RLRTYL
+458 
-464 KR
+464 

>member
-1 MSPAGGSPAPA
+1 MSPDGGSPAPA
-12 RPTVGT
+12 RPAVGT

-195 MTHELDLA
+195 MRHELDLA

-230 VHRLIDTCPARAK
+230 VHRLIDTDPARAK
-243 QEAAEVIAL
+243 EEAAEVIAL

-267 ARRCTE
+267 AAPE
-273 AGVPLAH
+273 LGGQLSLSV
-280 VSTDYVFDGA
+280 GA
-290 LPVGQEHP
+290 LRDAGMAVEAPPPGAVTEVP
-298 VDHPLAPLGV
+298 ERRRALA
-308 YGQSKAAG
+308 A
-316 EAAVRTVARHW
+316 W
-327 IVRTSWVI
+327 IVREAVTNVLRHAGARRVRISLDAHH
-335 GEGKNFVATMAS
+335 VAVLDDGAGLPAS
-347 LAERGID
+347 VAAGVSPRTLAERAAAEGARLEVG
-354 PAVVA
+354 PGLGGAGTGVAV
-359 DQHGRL
+359 HWGGS
-365 TFADDLAD
+365 
-373 ALLHLVTTD
+373 TT
-382 APTGTFHM
+382 
-390 ANSGDVVTWHD
+390 
-401 VARWVFEDTGHDAA
+401 EAA
-415 RVSATTTAAYMAGK
+415 RGVLPAA
-429 EGVAPRP
+429 EGRMDA
-436 TNSALDLGPLAAV
+436 
-449 GYTAPDQRE
+449 
-458 RLRTYL
+458 
-464 KR
+464 

>member
-1 MSPAGGSPAPA
+1 MSPDGGSPAPA
-12 RPTVGT
+12 RPAVGT

-195 MTHELDLA
+195 MRHELDLA

-230 VHRLIDTCPARAK
+230 VHRLIDTDPARAK

-267 ARRCTE
+267 AAPE
-273 AGVPLAH
+273 LGGQLSLSV
-280 VSTDYVFDGA
+280 GA
-290 LPVGQEHP
+290 LRDAGMAVEAPPPGAVTEVP
-298 VDHPLAPLGV
+298 ERRRSLA
-308 YGQSKAAG
+308 A
-316 EAAVRTVARHW
+316 W
-327 IVRTSWVI
+327 IVREAVTNVLRHAGARRVRISLDAHH
-335 GEGKNFVATMAS
+335 VAVLDDGAGLPAS
-347 LAERGID
+347 VAAGVGPRTLAERAAAEG
-354 PAVVA
+354 A
-359 DQHGRL
+359 RL
-365 TFADDLAD
+365 EVGPGLGGA
-373 ALLHLVTTD
+373 
-382 APTGTFHM
+382 GT
-390 ANSGDVVTWHD
+390 
-401 VARWVFEDTGHDAA
+401 
-415 RVSATTTAAYMAGK
+415 
-429 EGVAPRP
+429 GVAVHWGGTTPEAVRGVRP
-436 TNSALDLGPLAAV
+436 DAEGRMDA
-449 GYTAPDQRE
+449 
-458 RLRTYL
+458 
-464 KR
+464 